1 MGGSLHNCIKIT
13 LCNHTSYI
21 HFFIIGYFSS
31 YFKILDAWVIN
42 NPCKKKFNALPSSQ
56 NEIFPYPLNISF
68 SLFPLLKARPVPA
81 RPPSG
86 RKARY
91 KRGSK
96 KRINFIFPYRFFFQ
110 TRKKKWNNFRTFW
123 TMNFYCNFV
132 QFMLRKKNLKSKKRI

>member
-1 MGGSLHNCIKIT
+1 MSEKYSL
-13 LCNHTSYI
+13 
-21 HFFIIGYFSS
+21 
-31 YFKILDAWVIN
+31 
-42 NPCKKKFNALPSSQ
+42 KKKSIFLPSSQ

-132 QFMLRKKNLKSKKRI
+132 QFMLRKKNLKSKKRIKKKYEPCNFFEPPGWLAGWDHD